1 LVLQQITTDNLPHEI
16 KSLIGEEVGNI
27 AKLAIVIL
35 TEKKLGQVTSFV
47 CSDNDFHL
55 NFRSF

>member
-1 LVLQQITTDNLPHEI
+1 LVFQQITADNLPPEI

-35 TEKKLGQVTSFV
+35 IEKKLGQVNLIS
-47 CSDNDFHL
+47 L
-55 NFRSF
+55 L